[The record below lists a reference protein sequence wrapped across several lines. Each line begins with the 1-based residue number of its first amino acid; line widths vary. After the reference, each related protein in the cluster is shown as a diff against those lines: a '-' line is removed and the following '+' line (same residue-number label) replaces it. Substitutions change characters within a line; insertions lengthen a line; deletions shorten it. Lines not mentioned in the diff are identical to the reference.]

1 MKIIDIIKNSAELL
15 DLHETIDA
23 LNTATEEN
31 EQDIL
36 VLPEVQ
42 RLMSLS
48 ALAIQE
54 LCSNYIS
61 VHSEQEIET
70 TECSYPLKNLV
81 NYIRINSI
89 SENENNVKFKI
100 VNRNIVVEKD
110 GKYLVKYCSF
120 PSITSLFEEIDFLN
134 NFSPDVLVMAV
145 CAYYAVAHGMF
156 NEFELYHDKYLSKAQ
171 ALKELKIFE
180 MPLRRWEWNL
190 KE

>member
-1 MKIIDIIKNSAELL
+1 MKIINIIKNSAELL

-36 VLPEVQ
+36 ALPEVQ

-81 NYIRINSI
+81 NYIRINSM
-89 SENENNVKFKI
+89 SENGNNVKFKI

-134 NFSPDVLVMAV
+134 NLSPDVLVMAV

-180 MPLRRWEWNL
+180 MPLRRWE
-190 KE
+190 